1 MPADCEQNCRKN
13 RIKNF
18 KFYFTQKQC
27 VIKNMAKTQK
37 KLKKGVDIV
46 GGLFYTVN
54 HRPMRCG

>member
-37 KLKKGVDIV
+37 KNKK
-46 GGLFYTVN
+46 
-54 HRPMRCG
+54 RC